1 MPVIAVF
8 FGIVIRMWH
17 DDHPPPH
24 IHVHYQGFEALVDIR
39 TGEVTLGRLPRRA
52 ATLVK
57 DWCLRHQMGCVTG
70 AWRSGLSHWNEFRG
84 PTKMIKILEAR
95 CIGECQLELLFSNGQ
110 RGIFNA
116 RHMLERDGSL
126 LVALRDP
133 AYFSRVFLDA
143 GTLCW
148 PNGLELS
155 PARVYEQ
162 AQIIEVV

>member
-57 DWCLRHQMGCVTG
+57 EWCLRHQM
-70 AWRSGLSHWNEFRG
+70 
-84 PTKMIKILEAR
+84 
-95 CIGECQLELLFSNGQ
+95 ELLRNWRLAQ
-110 RGIFNA
+110 RFEP
-116 RHMLERDGSL
+116 LERISGADE
-126 LVALRDP
+126 D
-133 AYFSRVFLDA
+133 D
-143 GTLCW
+143 
-148 PNGLELS
+148 
-155 PARVYEQ
+155 
-162 AQIIEVV
+162 